1 MPSWSWSWSSS
12 ASSSPAPIQ
21 SNLESFLHSVTPLV
35 PTKPLLLKSSEE
47 ATDNIDESSV
57 EYFVLE
63 DVWQCYDEW
72 SAYGAG
78 TPVVLNNNKSTSD
91 GESSSVVQYYAPYL
105 SAIQLYTN
113 VSWETTATS
122 SNNIID
128 DDDVHDHEPAAAPR
142 ERNPVAY
149 PYFQYCE
156 TISPYWRLPL
166 VDKIA
171 ELAADGFPGLISLKS
186 IDLSPASWMSVTW

>member
-1 MPSWSWSWSSS
+1 MRRR
-12 ASSSPAPIQ
+12 Q
-21 SNLESFLHSVTPLV
+21 
-35 PTKPLLLKSSEE
+35 KSSEE
-47 ATDNIDESSV
+47 ASGNDESSV

-63 DVWQCYDEW
+63 DVWRCYDEW

-78 TPVVLNNNKSTSD
+78 TPVLLNNNRSTTSSDGGKSTTR
-91 GESSSVVQYYAPYL
+91 VVQYYAPFL

-113 VSWETTATS
+113 VSCHETTPIDSS
-122 SNNIID
+122 SNNM
-128 DDDVHDHEPAAAPR
+128 DDVDVHLHEPAAAAR

-186 IDLSPASWMSVTW
+186 IDLSPASWMSVAW